1 MEQETDDKIAVS
13 MVKETQNK
21 FPDFRG
27 CSFDKGFHS
36 PENQK
41 ELSEL
46 LDNCVL
52 PRKGRLSAI
61 NQEIENSEDF
71 KKARRKHS
79 AVESS
84 INALENHG
92 LDKCP
97 DHGIEGFKRYVALAV
112 VARNIQIVGDLLQ
125 KKEVKRLQREKRKK
139 LKAAA

>member
-1 MEQETDDKIAVS
+1 
-13 MVKETQNK
+13 
-21 FPDFRG
+21 
-27 CSFDKGFHS
+27 
-36 PENQK
+36 
-41 ELSEL
+41 L

-71 KKARRKHS
+71 QKARRKHS

-112 VARNIQIVGDLLQ
+112 VARNIQIVGELLQ